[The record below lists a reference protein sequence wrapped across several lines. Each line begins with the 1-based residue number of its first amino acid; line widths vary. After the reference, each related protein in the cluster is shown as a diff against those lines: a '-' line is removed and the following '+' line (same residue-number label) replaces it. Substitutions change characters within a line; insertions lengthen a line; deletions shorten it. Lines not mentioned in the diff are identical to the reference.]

1 MGCDGCDV
9 KPIMGLRYKCTICKD
24 YDLCETCEAKQF
36 HNHFFL
42 KIRDPSM
49 APVAIM
55 CVVNETVA
63 YETDYD
69 LDEENN
75 AKYMIK
81 EHVNNFSKE

>member
-1 MGCDGCDV
+1 
-9 KPIMGLRYKCTICKD
+9 
-24 YDLCETCEAKQF
+24 
-36 HNHFFL
+36 
-42 KIRDPSM
+42 M